1 MGKIDVLWRDRVRV
15 CLLGCWDGVEP
26 KLQCAG
32 WLGENKKERRMDGL
46 QVQVQY
52 QFTVVHQEKEIVG
65 LTREVGRG
73 KKERNER
80 SRETKREALQLEALG
95 GAWRP
100 RPFPEESR
108 SVG

>member
-1 MGKIDVLWRDRVRV
+1 
-15 CLLGCWDGVEP
+15 
-26 KLQCAG
+26 
-32 WLGENKKERRMDGL
+32 MDGL
-46 QVQVQY
+46 QVQVQIQY